1 MREHQAVACGD
12 AAERDLLTGSA
23 VETAQVTS
31 LPSMLGRFGRMKR
44 KAAFLASDPEEFR
57 RWQGEARSILKELMG
72 LGYMEPPLAA
82 AQVTE
87 TVRIE
92 PGIMR
97 KRILLPVEPG
107 VVMPVYALIP
117 DRIKAGEI
125 QCFVAAAGHGS
136 GGKYSTAG
144 CREILPVRRRLE
156 ENHTDYGLQLARRG
170 YAVFCPD
177 SRGFGERQEKAARE
191 SGDLFCCS
199 CAELAHMA
207 EPLGMT
213 VAGMMVWD
221 LMRLLDYIQSGEW
234 REGER
239 TSAISPSTDRIG
251 AVGFSG
257 GGMQVLYL
265 AALDDRVGMA
275 VISGYMYGV
284 RDSLLEM
291 NRNCSCNYI
300 PHLWE
305 YFDMGDVGALLAP
318 RPVVIQ
324 SGRRDPLNGARGIA
338 NVLEQMETVRRAY
351 RLFGREDAVV
361 HQVHE
366 FGHVWDER
374 VWEII
379 DCL

>member
-1 MREHQAVACGD
+1 MEP
-12 AAERDLLTGSA
+12 AE
-23 VETAQVTS
+23 VTS
-31 LPSMLGRFGRMKR
+31 LQSLLGRFDRMGRR
-44 KAAFLASDPEEFR
+44 AAFFVENLEAFE
-57 RWQGEARSILKELMG
+57 RWKGEARRLLGKLLG
-72 LGYMEPPLAA
+72 LDCMEPTIAA

-87 TVRIE
+87 AVRIE
-92 PGIMR
+92 PGIVR

-107 VVMPVYALIP
+107 LLMPVYALIP
-117 DRIKAGEI
+117 DRLLAGEI

-144 CREILPVRRRLE
+144 CREIPSVRRRLE
-156 ENHTDYGLQLARRG
+156 ENHTDYGLQLARQG

-177 SRGFGERQEKAARE
+177 SRGFGERQEREARE
-191 SGDLFCCS
+191 SGDLFRCS

-221 LMRLLDYIQSGEW
+221 LMQLLDYIQSGEW
-234 REGER
+234 WKGER
-239 TSAISPSTDRIG
+239 TSACPPSTDRIG

-265 AALDDRVGMA
+265 AAMDERVGMA

-291 NRNCSCNYI
+291 NRNCSCNYV

-338 NVLEQMETVRRAY
+338 NVLEQVETMRRAY
-351 RLFGREDAVV
+351 RLFGREDALV
-361 HQVHE
+361 HQIHDG
-366 FGHVWDER
+366 GHVWVEA
-374 VWEII
+374 EI
-379 DCL
+379 LK